1 MAYEECLLARRLLDR
16 DKRFTGTVFSRRKRR
31 ADDYSGHLQLKNDQ
45 EFGFSALN
53 DFRRWHA
60 RFQIN
65 RQASQRTRQYLAH
78 LCL

>member
-1 MAYEECLLARRLLDR
+1 MTYEECLLARRLLDR
-16 DKRFTGTVFSRRKRR
+16 DKRFTGTVFSRRKWR
-31 ADDYSGHLQLKNDQ
+31 AADYSVHLQLKNDQ

-53 DFRRWHA
+53 DFRNWHA

-78 LCL
+78 LRL